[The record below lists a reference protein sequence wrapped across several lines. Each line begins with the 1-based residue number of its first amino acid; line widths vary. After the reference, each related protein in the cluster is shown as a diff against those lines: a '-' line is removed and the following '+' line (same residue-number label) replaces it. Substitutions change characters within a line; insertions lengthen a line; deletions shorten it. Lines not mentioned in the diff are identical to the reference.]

1 MAGTFGGP
9 AVSLLVDLTYYDAK
23 FNYIDDPSNLKDD
36 RVFIYGGKS
45 RTALRLA
52 IDAGCVTEVC
62 ALISWTFSGAFLL
75 VAQVCPTQ
83 W

>member
-45 RTALRLA
+45 TYFA
-52 IDAGCVTEVC
+52 IQ
-62 ALISWTFSGAFLL
+62 L
-75 VAQVCPTQ
+75 VASRNRC
-83 W
+83 WLRS